1 MFVMGNEVGVVRAA
15 EIPSECP
22 MHKKVSEPA
31 KSECPVDHQKWVS
44 ECPSNLA
51 KYDEACFFDLK

>member
-1 MFVMGNEVGVVRAA
+1 MGNQVGVVRAA

-22 MHKKVSEPA
+22 MHVKATEPEPA
-31 KSECPVDHQKWVS
+31 KSECPVNHQKWVS

-51 KYDEACFFDLK
+51 K